1 MNFAL
6 SKTKFI
12 VGIVGVLLIVVLLAV
27 RLNWWASNN
36 NSVMDSEA
44 IQSKSKKNYIPKVSA
59 RSQLQDVSPGL
70 NEPQVTLV
78 NRNQLLQAAAG
89 DELWFKSASQADSSQ
104 LLNARVNSSE
114 VRGNATVLKGE
125 VVGGGVMVAT
135 IGPGSVNIFLQTAV
149 QVLRF
154 AGKDFVGVLTPT
166 RRSNLTDD
174 IRVRP
179 SRSLERLALGVDE
192 PKPERR
198 GDDGN

>member
-6 SKTKFI
+6 SKTKYI

-44 IQSKSKKNYIPKVSA
+44 IQSKSEISIPKVSA
-59 RSQLQDVSPGL
+59 RSQLQDVYPGL

-104 LLNARVNSSE
+104 LLNVRVNSSE